1 MDFTGLLSGGAPW
14 LQKHPVGETVADAG
28 IIMLEPDAGGGGLAL
43 PTTIDL
49 SNAVGM
55 THDTATFVTAQQTDG
70 TSAERL
76 VNICVNPDAVYRIL
90 MSGGATEGTALVQNT
105 ISVATTDGLDVEDD
119 AFTWTAPSWDEG
131 SVFFTSGTNLG
142 QLRRV
147 TAVSGAVATI
157 TVAFDRNH
165 AVGDTYFRMPWWP
178 LGLGDTL
185 QTTTLFTQADA
196 LIAVNTGGDIKSLR
210 LEMNGAADSFLHFML
225 ADHALGATA
234 T

>member
-1 MDFTGLLSGGAPW
+1 MDLRGLLNGGGPW

-55 THDTATFVTAQQTDG
+55 TYDTATFVTAQQTDG

-76 VNICVNPDAVYRIL
+76 VNICINPDAVYRIL

-105 ISVATTDGLDVEDD
+105 ISSASADGLDITDD

-131 SVFFTSGTNLG
+131 SVFMTNGVNQG

-147 TAVSGAVATI
+147 TAVSGSVATI
-157 TVAFDRNH
+157 SVAFDFDN
-165 AVGDTYFRMPWWP
+165 AVGDTYFRVPWWP

-185 QTTTLFTQADA
+185 QTTTLFTQADT

-210 LEMNGAADSFLHFML
+210 LEFDGATASFLHFML